1 MTAISKRSK
10 LNIHF
15 HNPNTP
21 RATADYIM
29 KMFVEANKKKVEEI
43 LQREASQLHQGERK
57 CHVS

>member
-1 MTAISKRSK
+1 MAAISKRSK
-10 LNIHF
+10 LKIQF

-43 LQREASQLHQGERK
+43 LQREASQVYQEERK
-57 CHVS
+57 CRIS